1 MFASGEGFSPLLLQG
16 SKLGIAQ
23 ALCTGI
29 AGVTALAAAGIGF
42 TSRHL
47 MAWERI
53 LLGVASGTLMF
64 PGWETD
70 IIGILLLALIL
81 LRK

>member
-1 MFASGEGFSPLLLQG
+1 M
-16 SKLGIAQ
+16 LGIVQ

-42 TSRHL
+42 TSRPV
-47 MAWERI
+47 MGWERM

-70 IIGILLLALIL
+70 IIGVVLLALIL
-81 LRK
+81 LKK